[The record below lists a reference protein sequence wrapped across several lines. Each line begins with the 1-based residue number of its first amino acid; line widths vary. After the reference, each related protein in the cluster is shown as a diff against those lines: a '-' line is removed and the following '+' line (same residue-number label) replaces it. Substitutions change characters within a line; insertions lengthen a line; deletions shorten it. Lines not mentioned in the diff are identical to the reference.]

1 MPKHMGRVHRRESL
15 AAYLMLLP
23 DVLGLIVFVV
33 LPILFA
39 IYVSL
44 NSWSGLDQMK
54 FIGLENY
61 ITLCSDS
68 KFKHTI
74 WVTLEYVV
82 IYVPLALVIPLM
94 IAVLIQA
101 IPGKTQQVSRSLFYL
116 PYTISTVVASMVCI
130 FMFQVRRGYLNQIIS
145 ALGFEKQA
153 FLSSP
158 QQAIICVAFVGV
170 WMISGYNMIIYLS
183 ALKEIPLTYYEAA
196 QLDGAGTLAQFF
208 HITLPGLKDAAIY
221 VAVFT
226 TTTAFQVFDQ
236 IKVMTG
242 GGPGNA
248 TNVTAYY
255 IYQQAFDSYKLGYAS
270 ALAVILA
277 LILIILTVLQMK
289 MSGILKNEN

>member
-1 MPKHMGRVHRRESL
+1 MGRVHRRESL

-94 IAVLIQA
+94 IAVLIQT
-101 IPGKTQQVSRSLFYL
+101 IPGKMQQVFRSLFYL
-116 PYTISTVVASMVCI
+116 PYTISTVVASMVWI

-170 WMISGYNMIIYLS
+170 WMISGYKIGR
-183 ALKEIPLTYYEAA
+183 A
-196 QLDGAGTLAQFF
+196 
-208 HITLPGLKDAAIY
+208 H
-221 VAVFT
+221 V
-226 TTTAFQVFDQ
+226 
-236 IKVMTG
+236 
-242 GGPGNA
+242 
-248 TNVTAYY
+248 
-255 IYQQAFDSYKLGYAS
+255 
-270 ALAVILA
+270 
-277 LILIILTVLQMK
+277 
-289 MSGILKNEN
+289 

>member
-94 IAVLIQA
+94 IAVLIQTIPAKRSRYSVACFICPIRSQLSLLQWFGFSCFKSDEA
-101 IPGKTQQVSRSLFYL
+101 I
-116 PYTISTVVASMVCI
+116 
-130 FMFQVRRGYLNQIIS
+130 
-145 ALGFEKQA
+145 
-153 FLSSP
+153 
-158 QQAIICVAFVGV
+158 
-170 WMISGYNMIIYLS
+170 
-183 ALKEIPLTYYEAA
+183 
-196 QLDGAGTLAQFF
+196 
-208 HITLPGLKDAAIY
+208 
-221 VAVFT
+221 
-226 TTTAFQVFDQ
+226 
-236 IKVMTG
+236 
-242 GGPGNA
+242 
-248 TNVTAYY
+248 
-255 IYQQAFDSYKLGYAS
+255 
-270 ALAVILA
+270 
-277 LILIILTVLQMK
+277 
-289 MSGILKNEN
+289 

>member
-1 MPKHMGRVHRRESL
+1 MQKHMRRVHRRESL

-61 ITLCSDS
+61 ITLWSDS

-74 WVTLEYVV
+74 WVTLQYVI
-82 IYVPLALVIPLM
+82 IYVPLALVAPLL

-101 IPGKTQQVSRSLFYL
+101 IPGKKQQVFRSLFYL
-116 PYTISTVVASMVCI
+116 PYTISTVVASMVWI

-145 ALGFEKQA
+145 ALGLEKQA

-158 QQAIICVAFVGV
+158 QQALICVAIVGV
-170 WMISGYNMIIYLS
+170 WMVSGYNMVIYLS

-196 QLDGAGTLAQFF
+196 QLDGAGVLAQFF
-208 HITLPGLKDAAIY
+208 HITLPGLRMPQSI
-221 VAVFT
+221 
-226 TTTAFQVFDQ
+226 
-236 IKVMTG
+236 
-242 GGPGNA
+242 
-248 TNVTAYY
+248 
-255 IYQQAFDSYKLGYAS
+255 
-270 ALAVILA
+270 
-277 LILIILTVLQMK
+277 
-289 MSGILKNEN
+289 

>member
-44 NSWSGLDQMK
+44 NNWSGLDQMK

-94 IAVLIQA
+94 TVINRI
-101 IPGKTQQVSRSLFYL
+101 G
-116 PYTISTVVASMVCI
+116 TI
-130 FMFQVRRGYLNQIIS
+130 FG
-145 ALGFEKQA
+145 
-153 FLSSP
+153 
-158 QQAIICVAFVGV
+158 
-170 WMISGYNMIIYLS
+170 
-183 ALKEIPLTYYEAA
+183 
-196 QLDGAGTLAQFF
+196 
-208 HITLPGLKDAAIY
+208 
-221 VAVFT
+221 
-226 TTTAFQVFDQ
+226 
-236 IKVMTG
+236 
-242 GGPGNA
+242 
-248 TNVTAYY
+248 
-255 IYQQAFDSYKLGYAS
+255 
-270 ALAVILA
+270 
-277 LILIILTVLQMK
+277 
-289 MSGILKNEN
+289 